1 MLKEILETAAP
12 WALEDSRELYGI
24 DHWGS
29 RYFGVSPEGD
39 VTVRLRKGD
48 SWSDVSIHSLAQ
60 GAQERGLCMPV
71 LFRFRDIL
79 DSRIILLNESFAKAI
94 REYGYKGEYRG
105 VFPVKVNQQQE
116 VISEIVRAGRKYHH
130 GLEAGSKAELIAALG
145 YMHDPESYIVCNGY
159 KDEEFIDLALY
170 GNKLGL
176 KVIIV
181 VERPGELE
189 LVLSRAEKA
198 RVKPSLGLR
207 IKLTAKSEGHWTESG
222 GDKSIFGLTAL
233 QITESV
239 DLLRERNMLDCL
251 ELLHYHQGSQLPN
264 IRNIRI
270 ALTEACRYYA
280 ELKREGARMGI
291 LDIGGGLAVDY
302 DGSKTN
308 FASSKNYSMEE
319 FCYDVVEIVMSTL
332 DAEGVEH
339 PVIVSESG
347 RSLVA
352 YSSVLV
358 FNVLDINKAAHDE
371 IPEELPESC
380 HSYLKNLRETAR
392 SITAKNAQEAFNDA
406 IYYRDELH
414 SLFIHG
420 TISLREKS
428 LADRIF
434 WHVINKIVRTT
445 RQMDY
450 IPEDLT
456 GIDRVI
462 HDTYYGNFS
471 IFQSL
476 PDSWAI
482 DQLFPI
488 MPIHRLREEPRR
500 PAVLADITCDSDG
513 KIDRFIDLQ
522 GVKNSLLLHD
532 LKSDEEYFLGIFLV
546 GAYQETL
553 GDLHNLFGDTNIVSI
568 SLDDEGTVVYEHET
582 KGDSV
587 ADVLSYVEYDPNEL
601 IRGFR
606 SLAERAVRCRLL
618 APKERREI
626 VEAYEAGLRG
636 YTYYEW

>member
-1 MLKEILETAAP
+1 MSENRENLGAWTVN
-12 WALEDSRELYGI
+12 DSQQLYGI

-29 RYFGVSPEGD
+29 RYFGIDENGE
-39 VTVRLRKGD
+39 VTVRLRQGD
-48 SWSDVSIHSLAQ
+48 EWREVSLYQAAR
-60 GAQERGLCMPV
+60 GAQERGLSMPV
-71 LFRFRDIL
+71 LLRFRDIL
-79 DSRIILLNESFAKAI
+79 DARISLLNESFGKAI
-94 REYGYKGEYRG
+94 VEYGYRGSYRG

-116 VISEIVRAGRKYHH
+116 VIREIVKAGSRYHH
-130 GLEAGSKAELIAALG
+130 GLEAGSKAELIAAMA
-145 YMHDPESYIVCNGY
+145 YMHDPQGYIICNGY

-170 GNKLGL
+170 GTKLGL
-176 KVIIV
+176 KVIVV

-189 LVLSRAEKA
+189 LVLNRAEKA
-198 RVKPSLGLR
+198 RVTPSIGLR

-222 GDKSIFGLTAL
+222 GEKSIFGLSAL
-233 QITESV
+233 QLTESI
-239 DLLRERNMLDCL
+239 DLLKERDMLECL

-264 IRNIRI
+264 IRNIRV

-280 ELKREGARMGI
+280 ELKREGAKMGI

-319 FCYDVVEIVMSTL
+319 FCYDVVEIVMSVM
-332 DAEGVEH
+332 DAEEIEH
-339 PVIVSESG
+339 PTIVSESG
-347 RSLVA
+347 RSTVA

-358 FNVLDINKAAHDE
+358 FNILDVNKAAHAE
-371 IPEELPESC
+371 IPAVLPEDV
-380 HSYLKNLRETAR
+380 HSNLKNLQEAALELNPR
-392 SITAKNAQEAFNDA
+392 NAQEAFNDA

-414 SLFIHG
+414 SLFMHG
-420 TISLREKS
+420 SIGLREKS
-428 LADRIF
+428 LADKIF
-434 WHVINKIVRTT
+434 WNIINQVAALTKK
-445 RQMDY
+445 MDY
-450 IPEDLT
+450 IPEDLA
-456 GIDRVI
+456 GIDAVV

-471 IFQSL
+471 VFQSL
-476 PDSWAI
+476 PDAWAI

-488 MPIHRLREEPRR
+488 LPIHRHLEEPGN

-513 KIDRFIDLQ
+513 KIDRFTDLQ
-522 GVKNSLLLHD
+522 DVRRSLMLHD
-532 LKSDEEYFLGIFLV
+532 LKEDEEYLLGVFLV

-568 SLDDEGTVVYEHET
+568 TLDEEGTLVYDHET

-587 ADVLSYVEYDPNEL
+587 ADVLSYVEYDPNDL

-606 SLAERAVRCRLL
+606 SLAEQAVRCKLL
-618 APKERREI
+618 SPAERREI